1 MDDIPKLLA
10 FFRECKAN
18 NPQFFYE
25 FQLDDKNVVKNV
37 FWSHASQQGDYAGT
51 ELLIKFY
58 WDTQFGG
65 WAKKK
70 LHKTR
75 FETNSQMT
83 KTKSSFRCT
92 P

>member
-1 MDDIPKLLA
+1 MFGKNGWMIYRSSWPSL
-10 FFRECKAN
+10 AN

-25 FQLDDKNVVKNV
+25 FQLDDKNIVKNV

-65 WAKKK
+65 WEKKTTHV
-70 LHKTR
+70 LDY
-75 FETNSQMT
+75 
-83 KTKSSFRCT
+83 
-92 P
+92 

>member
-65 WAKKK
+65 WEKK
-70 LHKTR
+70 LHTYWITD
-75 FETNSQMT
+75 FGGFFFAVCMQTT
-83 KTKSSFRCT
+83 LAW
-92 P
+92 

>member
-65 WAKKK
+65 WAKKNY
-70 LHKTR
+70 TR
-75 FETNSQMT
+75 TGLLTLGFFFAVCMQTT
-83 KTKSSFRCT
+83 LAW
-92 P
+92 

>member
-51 ELLIKFY
+51 EITDQVLLGY
-58 WDTQFGG
+58 LVWGLG
-65 WAKKK
+65 KKK
-70 LHKTR
+70 TTHVLDY
-75 FETNSQMT
+75 
-83 KTKSSFRCT
+83 
-92 P
+92 

>member
-51 ELLIKFY
+51 EITDQVLLGY
-58 WDTQFGG
+58 SVWWLG
-65 WAKKK
+65 KKK
-70 LHKTR
+70 TTHVLDY
-75 FETNSQMT
+75 
-83 KTKSSFRCT
+83 
-92 P
+92 

>member
-25 FQLDDKNVVKNV
+25 FPLDDKNVVKNV

-51 ELLIKFY
+51 ELILSLGVG
-58 WDTQFGG
+58 Q
-65 WAKKK
+65 KKTTHA
-70 LHKTR
+70 LDY
-75 FETNSQMT
+75 
-83 KTKSSFRCT
+83 
-92 P
+92 